1 MVFSELFA
9 GQPSTHISEAVDILL
24 ASLTVCTTN
33 THTHTPHTHTH
44 THTHTTRPSLPQ
56 FPERSVAMTAI
67 DTLTLLTEVAPQMQA
82 SLPVTPARILRS
94 ICHSLSQFMTH
105 PELKRTAWVTKVS
118 GCTTHQTCSTCMLY
132 VDHTRL
138 YTLNV
143 CCTTEVLCT
152 CVYGLNRYT

>member
-33 THTHTPHTHTH
+33 THTHHTH
-44 THTHTTRPSLPQ
+44 PSLPQ

-82 SLPVTPARILRS
+82 SLPATPARILRS

-105 PELKRTAWVTKVS
+105 PELKRAAWVTKVS
-118 GCTTHQTCSTCMLY
+118 LCTTHQTLYMHTLCRPHTAVYTYSVCMCAAPPKY
-132 VDHTRL
+132 VH
-138 YTLNV
+138 V
-143 CCTTEVLCT
+143 CMV
-152 CVYGLNRYT
+152 